1 LSVEATEPIEPM
13 LEMLSRWLIQQPA
26 HILLIAAV
34 NLAL

>member
-1 LSVEATEPIEPM
+1 M